1 MFRWLWENKSTLL
14 LAFILAITVW
24 VVAVTTE
31 DPTTEKP
38 IEEPVPI
45 HYSQPAPGLEVVG
58 QLPQSAKVTIR
69 APESVWQRIS
79 VDSVPI
85 NVDLSSLS
93 AGTHQ
98 LTLKPQPG
106 LRPLQ
111 ITEIDPS
118 TIIVTIEP
126 LITKELPI
134 NILLIGDPSLE
145 YVAGEPTASSTTA
158 SISGPA
164 SAVSRI
170 TEVRAE
176 INIAGA
182 RQDVEQEV
190 RLIAYDDNAKQVA
203 GIEIQPQTISVSVT
217 IERSDR
223 YRLVSVIPKI
233 EGSPAYGYRIASI
246 FVAPE
251 LVQVTT
257 SDPKAIDDLAGF
269 VETEPI
275 DLTGATDTV
284 ERRTFIDLPAGFT
297 IVGNQTILV
306 KVTIEAI
313 MTSITLDL
321 PIEIQGLDPSLA
333 AKISPNSVIVTLTGP
348 LAILEGLEPK
358 DVRVVA
364 NLVDLEIGTHTIT
377 PEVIV
382 SQIEVEAVTLP
393 NTVEAEITAA
403 PPTTPTPTQ

>member
-1 MFRWLWENKSTLL
+1 MFRWLWENKSSLL
-14 LAFILAITVW
+14 LAFVLAITVW
-24 VVAVTTE
+24 VIAVTTE
-31 DPTTEKP
+31 DPTIEQQ

-45 HYSQPAPGLEVVG
+45 HYSQPAAGLEIVG
-58 QLPQSAKVTIR
+58 QLPQSAKVTVR
-69 APESVWQRIS
+69 APESVWQRIT
-79 VDSVPI
+79 VDSIPI
-85 NVDLSSLS
+85 HVDLFSLP

-98 LTLKPQPG
+98 LTLKPQSG
-106 LRPLQ
+106 LRPLR
-111 ITEIDPS
+111 ITEIDPAI
-118 TIIVTIEP
+118 IIVTIEP

-134 NILLIGDPSLE
+134 NLILIGDPSLE
-145 YVAGEPTASSTTA
+145 YVAAEPIASPSKAT
-158 SISGPA
+158 ISGPT
-164 SAVSRI
+164 STVSRV

-190 RLIAYDDNAKQVA
+190 RLIAYDDNAKQVT
-203 GIEIQPQTISVSVT
+203 GIEVQPQTISVTVA

-233 EGSPAYGYRIASI
+233 EGSPAYGYRITSI

-275 DLTGATDTV
+275 DLTDATETV
-284 ERRTFIDLPAGFT
+284 ERRTFIDLPPGFT

-306 KVTIEAI
+306 KVTIEPI
-313 MTSITLDL
+313 MTTITLDL
-321 PIEIQGLDPSLA
+321 PIEIQGLDPALA

-348 LAILEGLEPK
+348 LAILEGLLAE
-358 DVRVVA
+358 DVRVVV
-364 NLVDLEIGTHTIT
+364 NLVDLEIGTHTVI

-382 SQIEVEAVTLP
+382 SQIEVEADTLP
-393 NTVEAEITAA
+393 NTVEVEISIA
-403 PPTTPTPTQ
+403 PLVTPTPTQ

>member
-1 MFRWLWENKSTLL
+1 MFRWLWENKSSLL
-14 LAFILAITVW
+14 LAFVLAITVW
-24 VVAVTTE
+24 VIAVTTE
-31 DPTTEKP
+31 DPTIEQQ

-45 HYSQPAPGLEVVG
+45 HYSQPAAGLEIVG
-58 QLPQSAKVTIR
+58 QLPQSAKVTVR
-69 APESVWQRIS
+69 APESVWQRIT
-79 VDSVPI
+79 VDSIPI
-85 NVDLSSLS
+85 HVDLFSLP

-98 LTLKPQPG
+98 LTLKPQSG
-106 LRPLQ
+106 LRPLR
-111 ITEIDPS
+111 ITEIDPAI
-118 TIIVTIEP
+118 IIVTIEP

-134 NILLIGDPSLE
+134 NLILIGDPSLE
-145 YVAGEPTASSTTA
+145 YVAAEPIASPSKAT
-158 SISGPA
+158 ISGPT
-164 SAVSRI
+164 SAVSRV

-190 RLIAYDDNAKQVA
+190 RLIAYDDNAKQVT
-203 GIEIQPQTISVSVT
+203 GIEVQPQTISVTVA

-233 EGSPAYGYRIASI
+233 EGSPAYGYRITSI

-275 DLTGATDTV
+275 DLTDATETV
-284 ERRTFIDLPAGFT
+284 ERRTFIDLPPGFT

-306 KVTIEAI
+306 KVTIEPI
-313 MTSITLDL
+313 MTTITLDL
-321 PIEIQGLDPSLA
+321 PIEIQGLDPALA

-348 LAILEGLEPK
+348 LAILEGLLAE
-358 DVRVVA
+358 DVRVVV
-364 NLVDLEIGTHTIT
+364 NLVDLGIGTHTIT

-382 SQIEVEAVTLP
+382 SQIEVEADTLP
-393 NTVEAEITAA
+393 NTVEVEISIA
-403 PPTTPTPTQ
+403 PLVTPTPTQ